1 MSEGQVSGNLFQRLY
16 VDSFRGLSKEVWILS
31 IALLINRAGSMV
43 LPFVSLFLTQDLDWT
58 KKETGF
64 AVSCYGIG
72 SLAGAYTGGKMADR
86 YKHKDIMLFALFAGG
101 LAIMLIAF
109 AKGFILLC
117 LALFFAA
124 GISDMLRP
132 ALYAEV
138 SLRSTEENVTRGI
151 SLVRLAVNLGISVG
165 PAVGG
170 FIAFYY
176 GYFWLFIL
184 DGLTCILAGFYL
196 LYTLD
201 DGPDKVRKTKAQKI
215 SAKSPYRD
223 FYYMWFAFFNLL
235 ILSAFFQI
243 LYSVPVYLKE
253 IYGVTEKQIG
263 WFFTA
268 NGLLI
273 FLFEMPIIY
282 YLEKAKLDF
291 KPLIIGA
298 ITMGSAYFSLAI
310 FQSFWPAI
318 IAYSILIAFGEII
331 NFPFIN
337 TISIRRSDEDS
348 LGNYMG
354 AVAIIF
360 SLSLIISPLI
370 GLPVIEVVGYYYY
383 WWLIG
388 GVFVVGAIGIAW
400 TRDKLDMELK

>member
-1 MSEGQVSGNLFQRLY
+1 
-16 VDSFRGLSKEVWILS
+16 
-31 IALLINRAGSMV
+31 MV
-43 LPFVSLFLTQDLDWT
+43 
-58 KKETGF
+58 
-64 AVSCYGIG
+64 C
-72 SLAGAYTGGKMADR
+72 
-86 YKHKDIMLFALFAGG
+86 
-101 LAIMLIAF
+101 
-109 AKGFILLC
+109 
-117 LALFFAA
+117 
-124 GISDMLRP
+124 
-132 ALYAEV
+132 
-138 SLRSTEENVTRGI
+138 
-151 SLVRLAVNLGISVG
+151 
-165 PAVGG
+165 
-170 FIAFYY
+170 
-176 GYFWLFIL
+176 
-184 DGLTCILAGFYL
+184 
-196 LYTLD
+196 
-201 DGPDKVRKTKAQKI
+201 
-215 SAKSPYRD
+215 
-223 FYYMWFAFFNLL
+223 FFNLL